1 MISQLLLLEN
11 QMSRTRKNGWTQ
23 MKLLL
28 SLIILFSH
36 TVYAKDTDIL
46 LLKTYSSSQDV
57 TGWLMSEKL
66 DGMRAIWDGKTLKSR
81 RGTLISA
88 PEWFLD
94 ALPPFA
100 LDGELW
106 TRRGDFENIVSI
118 VRRQKADQRWQGIG
132 YHVFELP
139 HQQGG
144 LLNRL
149 AVLQNY
155 LKHRPSRFIHVI
167 PQFIVQSVDH
177 LNTQLE
183 NVTANGGEG
192 LVVRKPNVL
201 YLTGRS
207 NQSLKVK
214 QYQDTECTVIA
225 YTAGKGKYVGK
236 TGSLHCQLPSGLTFY
251 VGSGLSDQQ
260 RQSPPKIGSTITFK
274 YYGLTKNSIPRFP
287 VFLRIR
293 RP

>member
-118 VRRQKADQRWQGIG
+118 VRRQKADQRWRDIS
-132 YHVFELP
+132 YHVFEVP

-149 AVLQNY
+149 TVLTGY
-155 LKHRPSRFIHVI
+155 LKQHPSQFIRVI
-167 PQFIVQSVDH
+167 PQSIVQSTDH
-177 LNTQLE
+177 LNAQLE
-183 NVTANGGEG
+183 NVISIGGEG
-192 LVVRKPNVL
+192 LVVRNPNAL
-201 YLTGRS
+201 YHTGRS

-225 YTAGKGKYVGK
+225 YKKGKGKYVGK
-236 TGSLHCQLPSGLTFY
+236 TGSLQCQLPSGLTFY

-274 YYGLTKNSIPRFP
+274 YYGLTKNNSPRFP

>member
-1 MISQLLLLEN
+1 
-11 QMSRTRKNGWTQ
+11 

-28 SLIILFSH
+28 SLIIFFSH
-36 TVYAKDTDIL
+36 AVYAKDTDVL
-46 LLKTYSSSQDV
+46 LLKTYNDSQDV

-81 RGTLISA
+81 RGSLISA
-88 PEWFLD
+88 PKWFLE

-118 VRRQKADQRWQGIG
+118 VRQKTPDQRWQDIR

-139 HQQGG
+139 RQQGG

-149 AVLQNY
+149 AVLQDY
-155 LKHRPSRFIHVI
+155 LKQHPSQFIRVI
-167 PQFIVQSVDH
+167 PQSIVQSTDH
-177 LNTQLE
+177 LKAKLE
-183 NVTANGGEG
+183 SVVSTGGEG

-201 YLTGRS
+201 YHTGRS

-225 YTAGKGKYVGK
+225 YKAGKGKYAGK
-236 TGSLHCQLPSGLTFY
+236 IGSLHCQLLSGLMFY

-260 RQSPPKIGSTITFK
+260 RQSPPAIGSIITFK
-274 YYGLTKNSIPRFP
+274 YYGLTNNNIPRFP
-287 VFLRIR
+287 VFLRVR
-293 RP
+293 QP

>member
-1 MISQLLLLEN
+1 MLNLTSLGLE
-11 QMSRTRKNGWTQ
+11 KNGRIH

-36 TVYAKDTDIL
+36 TVYAKETGIL
-46 LLKTYSSSQDV
+46 LLKTYNSSQDV

-66 DGMRAIWDGKTLKSR
+66 DGVRAIWDGKMLKSR
-81 RGTLISA
+81 RGIPIDA
-88 PEWFLD
+88 PKWFLE
-94 ALPPFA
+94 ALPPFS

-118 VRRQKADQRWQGIG
+118 VRQQKADQRWQDIG

-155 LKHRPSRFIHVI
+155 LQHHPSRFIHVI
-167 PQFIVQSVDH
+167 PQSIVQSVDH
-177 LNTQLE
+177 LNAQLE

-201 YLTGRS
+201 YRAGRS

-225 YTAGKGKYVGK
+225 YKKGKGKYVGK
-236 TGSLHCQLPSGLTFY
+236 TGSLHCQLPSGLKFY

-260 RQSPPKIGSTITFK
+260 RQSPPKIGSVITFK
-274 YYGLTKNSIPRFP
+274 YYGLTNKKTPRFP
-287 VFLRIR
+287 VFLRVR
-293 RP
+293 QRK